1 MYQQIE
7 VLLAMIGTYPEKPK
21 KPVLLTGANSD
32 DMRKYADAFDVF
44 QAKFA
49 EFEAN
54 RLEYYQRKGEVEHEI
69 TDLINRES
77 GLLNIP
83 EQYRAKIWSIAWEEG
98 HSAGYHEVYQW
109 LCRLVEIFE
118 N

>member
-7 VLLAMIGTYPEKPK
+7 VLLAMIGSYPEKPK
-21 KPVLLTGANSD
+21 KPVLLTGATSD
-32 DMRKYADAFDVF
+32 DMRKYADDFDEF
-44 QAKFA
+44 QVKFA
-49 EFEAN
+49 EFEAK
-54 RLEYYQRKGEVEHEI
+54 RVEYYQRKSEVEASVVEFI
-69 TDLINRES
+69 KDES
-77 GLLNIP
+77 GFNSIP

-118 N
+118 